1 MSWLDIFKSS
11 DPPAPEWQEYLEHFR
26 TPPPLKTLVEEVDF
40 LVLDLETTGLN
51 SRKDHMLSLGAVQV
65 RNLEVKVDQRME
77 YFVQQSGY
85 TPNQSIGIHGI
96 LPEQSA
102 AGIGEADLMK
112 ELLSFMRGDVI
123 VGHHIRFDVSVL
135 NQATKRIYG
144 RPLKNRVIDTV
155 DLVRKWD
162 RLSSQSPHRDLSLD
176 AVCQRWQIPLHE
188 RHTAAGDTLITAI
201 LFLKLLGNLQRK
213 GITTLGDL
221 FRH

>member
-1 MSWLDIFKSS
+1 MSWLDIFKSPG
-11 DPPAPEWQEYLEHFR
+11 PPAPEWHEYLDHFKTR
-26 TPPPLKTLVEEVDF
+26 LPLKTMVEEVNF

-65 RNLEVKVDQRME
+65 RNLEIKVDQRME

-85 TPNQSIGIHGI
+85 TPNESIGIHGI

-102 AGIGEADLMK
+102 AGKEEAELIK
-112 ELLSFMRGDVI
+112 ELLGFLRADVI

-135 NQATKRIYG
+135 NQSTKRIYG
-144 RPLKNRVIDTV
+144 RPLKNHVIDTV

-162 RLSSQSPHRDLSLD
+162 RLSLQRPHRDLSLD
-176 AVCQRWQIPLHE
+176 AVCERWQIPLHE

-213 GITTLGDL
+213 GIKTLGAL
-221 FRH
+221 LCH